1 MTVSLLAVCLKVGL
15 TILKIIH
22 IKNVY
27 FCNNYK
33 KYY

>member
-22 IKNVY
+22 TKNVY
-27 FCNNYK
+27 YCNDYK
-33 KYY
+33 KYH